1 MYLFPNHSA
10 VASLQNTA
18 ITHDISLFALSSLLF
33 IHSMPV
39 KEPIMR
45 SSHSTKSNHQATH
58 VIKPGVS
65 CCGAFRREKRE
76 SISGSDHILQ
86 AQRQAEI
93 FQVTVA
99 RIQCCL
105 PCVST
110 AADRGREEGAP
121 AFIHGWKVPS
131 DADSPSSI
139 TNTPYIMCSSLLP
152 WDFADEE
159 AGSEE
164 MSGHYAAIKG

>member
-86 AQRQAEI
+86 LRGKLRFSKSRWQEYSAAFPVCPRQL
-93 FQVTVA
+93 T
-99 RIQCCL
+99 
-105 PCVST
+105 
-110 AADRGREEGAP
+110 GA
-121 AFIHGWKVPS
+121 GKKE
-131 DADSPSSI
+131 
-139 TNTPYIMCSSLLP
+139 LLP
-152 WDFADEE
+152 LYTVGRSPLMQTVPRRLQTLLTSCAPHCYPGILQTRKQDQ
-159 AGSEE
+159 
-164 MSGHYAAIKG
+164 KR